1 MLVVLAIIFGAAEGV
16 VVHFAAS
23 HRELRGPV
31 LAPAIAAVLG
41 GAVWLAMTWL
51 GFADSGWIWL
61 ASLAVPIAV
70 TWPVVLVLSRQRLA
84 HDARERV
91 RLGIA

>member
-1 MLVVLAIIFGAAEGV
+1 MLIVLAVIFGAAEGV
-16 VVHFAAS
+16 IVHYAAS
-23 HRELRGPV
+23 HRDVRGPV
-31 LAPAIAAVLG
+31 LAPALGAVLG
-41 GAVWLAMTWL
+41 GAVWMAMTWL

-61 ASLAVPIAV
+61 ASLAAPLAV
-70 TWPVVLVLSRQRLA
+70 TWPAIVAVSQRRLA